1 MLKKDRWRL
10 VLVAVVVVAALLS
23 VFPIGGRI
31 RLGLDLKGGAHILLQ
46 AQGTSENP
54 LTDDSI
60 ERLLAVLRNR
70 IDQYGVTEPVIQRE
84 GSDRVIVDLP
94 GVADPEAALELIG
107 KTALL
112 EFRNLRERSR
122 RARRGQTT
130 TPRRS
135 SWRPRQDGKRS
146 ASSSTGPP
154 RRCDSGRTR
163 TRI

>member
-94 GVADPEAALELIG
+94 GVAIQ
-107 KTALL
+107 
-112 EFRNLRERSR
+112 R
-122 RARRGQTT
+122 R
-130 TPRRS
+130 PLN
-135 SWRPRQDGKRS
+135 
-146 ASSSTGPP
+146 
-154 RRCDSGRTR
+154 
-163 TRI
+163 